1 MGSAV
6 LEEVKECVIM
16 VSVERDEGSVSCVAC
31 GSRDLDPS
39 SLRSIKFSK
48 DGKISYCTGTIC
60 PKCRL
65 ELMSVLAEDIKALL

>member
-1 MGSAV
+1 MDLAV
-6 LEEVKECVIM
+6 LEEVKECGIM
-16 VSVERDEGSVSCVAC
+16 VSVERDGGSVSCVAC

-48 DGKISYCTGTIC
+48 DGKISYCTGAIC

-65 ELMSVLAEDIKALL
+65 ELITALAEDIKTLL